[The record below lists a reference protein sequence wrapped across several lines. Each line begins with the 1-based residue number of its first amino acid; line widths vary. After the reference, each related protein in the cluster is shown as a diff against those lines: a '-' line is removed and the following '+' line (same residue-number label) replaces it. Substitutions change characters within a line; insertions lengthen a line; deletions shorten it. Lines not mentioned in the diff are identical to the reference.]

1 MKTFVI
7 LAAIAHAPIAHA
19 SAVRHV
25 PPADAEAGRAL
36 ELVAEAPATT
46 PTLVAHVRVAGT
58 AAWTSIELVR
68 RDEAH
73 WVAVVPPTEVARPGL
88 DYYIDAGDAH
98 VFATPE
104 WPHTLPVH
112 ASVDAERR
120 ARDVVR
126 FEDRRSRV
134 HVLGD
139 WVDYGSRQ
147 FTPGGMTIP
156 DRYYRVDA
164 DFAYRLW
171 AYPLE
176 ELHVGFTR
184 LIGTTAAPCDTG
196 MDTCSVDAG
205 AIAGW
210 FELGLAPAEGVRFD
224 GRVYVMATNGFEL
237 GARGEARLG
246 SITGSHIALG
256 AEYLGS
262 VGDSEYFR
270 LGWGTVPRL
279 PMSATVEI
287 TNYPSADRAHGVR
300 LYYDIANE
308 VLPGLRI
315 GARVGYAAR
324 IEQVAGITGGASASV
339 EF

>member
-1 MKTFVI
+1 MKTLLVI
-7 LAAIAHAPIAHA
+7 AALADAAVAHA

-25 PPADAEAGRAL
+25 PPADAEAGSAL
-36 ELVAEAPATT
+36 ELVAEAPAST
-46 PTLVAHVRVAGT
+46 PTLVAHVRTSGT
-58 AAWTSIELVR
+58 AAWASIELVR

-73 WVAVVPPTEVARPGL
+73 WVAVVPATSVARPGL
-88 DYYIDAGDAH
+88 DYYIDAGDTH

-112 ASVDAERR
+112 ASVEAERR
-120 ARDVVR
+120 ERDVVR
-126 FEDRRSRV
+126 FEGRRSRV
-134 HVLGD
+134 HALGD
-139 WVDYGSRQ
+139 WVDCGRRQ
-147 FTPGGMTIP
+147 YTPGGMTIP
-156 DRYYRVDA
+156 DHYYRIDA
-164 DFAYRLW
+164 DFSYKLW

-176 ELHVGFTR
+176 ELHVGYTR
-184 LIGTTAAPCDTG
+184 LIGTTATACDSG
-196 MDTCSVDAG
+196 TCAQDAG

-210 FELGLAPAEGVRFD
+210 FELGFGPAEGVRID
-224 GRVYVMATNGFEL
+224 TRVLVMATNGFEI
-237 GARGEARLG
+237 GARTEGRLG

-262 VGDSEYFR
+262 VGNSAYFR

-279 PMSATVEI
+279 PMAATVEI
-287 TNYPSADRAHGVR
+287 TNYPADFRAYGVR

-308 VLPGLRI
+308 ILPGVRV

-324 IEQVAGITGGASASV
+324 VEQVAGITGGASASV

>member
-1 MKTFVI
+1 MKTFII
-7 LAAIAHAPIAHA
+7 LAALAHTA
-19 SAVRHV
+19 SAAVRHV

-46 PTLVAHVRVAGT
+46 PTLVAHVRISGT
-58 AAWTSIELVR
+58 PTWSSIELVR

-73 WVAVVPPTEVARPGL
+73 WVAVVPPTDVARPGL
-88 DYYIDAGDAH
+88 DYYIDAGESH
-98 VFATPE
+98 VFATPD

-112 ASVDAERR
+112 AAADAERR
-120 ARDVVR
+120 DRDVVR
-126 FEDRRSRV
+126 FQGRRSRV

-139 WVDYGSRQ
+139 WVDYGAHYRDAS
-147 FTPGGMTIP
+147 GMAIP

-176 ELHVGFTR
+176 ELHVGYTR
-184 LIGTTAAPCDTG
+184 LIGTTAGDCGG
-196 MDTCSVDAG
+196 MTCAQDAG

-210 FELGLAPAEGVRFD
+210 FELGLAPIEGVRFD
-224 GRVYVMATNGFEL
+224 GRVLVMATNGFEI

-262 VGDSEYFR
+262 VGNSAFFR

-279 PMSATVEI
+279 PMAATVEV
-287 TNYPSADRAHGVR
+287 TNYPADFRAYGVR

-308 VLPGLRI
+308 VLPGVRI

-324 IEQVAGITGGASASV
+324 VEQVAGITGGASASV